1 MPTPATD
8 HRRAT
13 AERNVT
19 AILDAT
25 ERLAR
30 ERRTLSMA
38 AVAAEAGVS
47 RVTLYAH
54 FARLQDVVEAAVE
67 RGVEV
72 ATSALDAANVADG
85 PADVA
90 LGRMIDAS
98 WMHLARQD
106 ALARAA
112 VEHVP
117 PQRLH
122 RAHEPLLARLRE
134 LLRRGQDEGVFRTD
148 LPLEWLAHV
157 IYTLFHAAADH
168 ARDRGIAPA
177 DAGEMVQ
184 TTIRDVVRAR
194 PAVSA

>member
-1 MPTPATD
+1 MSSPAID

-38 AVAAEAGVS
+38 AVAGEAGVS

-54 FARLQDVVEAAVE
+54 FGKLQDVVEAAVE
-67 RGVEV
+67 RGV
-72 ATSALDAANVADG
+72 ATTIGALESANVSDG

-90 LGRMIDAS
+90 LTRMVDAS
-98 WMHLARQD
+98 WVRLARQD

-112 VEHVP
+112 AEHVP
-117 PQRLH
+117 PQRLQ
-122 RAHEPLLARLRE
+122 RAHEPLLAHLRE
-134 LLRRGQDEGVFRTD
+134 LIRRGQAEGAFRTD
-148 LPLEWLAHV
+148 LPVDWLVQV

-168 ARDRGIAPA
+168 ARMHRVKHA
-177 DAGEMVQ
+177 DARDMVQ
-184 TTIRDVVRAR
+184 TTIHDVVTAR
-194 PAVSA
+194 